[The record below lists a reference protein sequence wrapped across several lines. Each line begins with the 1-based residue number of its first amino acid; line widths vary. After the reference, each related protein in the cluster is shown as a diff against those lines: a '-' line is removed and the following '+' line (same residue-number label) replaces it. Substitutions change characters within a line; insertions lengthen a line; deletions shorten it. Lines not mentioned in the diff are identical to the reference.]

1 MKNIPFFKYQGTGND
16 FIMIDNRQLN
26 FKNDTKLINRLCDRK
41 FGIGADGLI
50 CLENSSD
57 KNIDFKMLYY
67 NADGNE
73 SSMCGNGGRC
83 IVAFA
88 KFLGII
94 KSYCKFKAIDGMHE
108 AVVDEK
114 MQVELKMKD
123 VEKVSQYSTDFIVDT
138 GSPHYIKFVENEDE
152 IDVKLEGATIRYSKD
167 FSKVGININF
177 VELTN
182 NGLKMR
188 TYERGVEDETL
199 SCGTGV
205 TAAALTAFDQNL
217 IKSNQIDILT
227 RGGNLKIKLK
237 RTENGYQDIWLIGPT
252 QRVFKGEI
260 EC

>member
-1 MKNIPFFKYQGTGND
+1 
-16 FIMIDNRQLN
+16 
-26 FKNDTKLINRLCDRK
+26 
-41 FGIGADGLI
+41 
-50 CLENSSD
+50 
-57 KNIDFKMLYY
+57 
-67 NADGNE
+67 
-73 SSMCGNGGRC
+73 MCGNGGRC

-94 KSYCKFKAIDGMHE
+94 KSYCKFQAIDGMHE
-108 AVVDEK
+108 AVVDDN

-123 VEKVSQYSTDFIVDT
+123 VKKVSRYSNDFVVDT

-152 IDVKLEGATIRYSKD
+152 IDVKSEGATIRYSKD
-167 FSKVGININF
+167 FSKLGINVNF
-177 VELTN
+177 VELTTN
-182 NGLKMR
+182 SLKMR

-217 IKSNQIDILT
+217 IKSNHIDILT